1 MPDDDRE
8 LVPADC
14 GKRDAIARRVRR
26 RLSAVV
32 LALAL
37 AGAVQAQTPPPFTC
51 PRVVA
56 WDANAEPDVA
66 GYVVAWGKG
75 MRAYSRSVTVDAAS
89 TSLTVWVPH
98 GKTYIGALA
107 LNAEGHA
114 SEFGGEVVVT
124 CDAGVER
131 PPNRV
136 VTLTGYVLRNVA
148 LF

>member
-1 MPDDDRE
+1 MV
-8 LVPADC
+8 LLGSPA
-14 GKRDAIARRVRR
+14 
-26 RLSAVV
+26 
-32 LALAL
+32 
-37 AGAVQAQTPPPFTC
+37 QAQTPPPFTC

-56 WDANAEPDVA
+56 WDVSAEPDVA

-75 MRAYSRSVTVDAAS
+75 MRAYSRAVTVDAAS

-98 GKTYIGALA
+98 GTTYIGALA
-107 LNAEGHA
+107 LNADGRA
-114 SEFGGEVVVT
+114 SEFSEVVVT